1 MLLLL
6 LLLFFVVCL
15 LMRTSSCLASRGFA
29 TMARKE
35 QTKHKTHEREH
46 LHTINQAPTATS
58 TRTDANNNVR
68 SHLGSGLRVRS
79 AQVRYPDGRVCSW
92 VYPFSG
98 GLSSIF
104 IPPNDD
110 HPACQE
116 NTGSTRRW
124 HQRALGRP
132 GTPLTRSSFWR
143 RESSWPPSRT
153 SPRQPTALTAR
164 RGRGQHRHPL
174 SARSTRSQKRRTRS
188 RTKRLSDARIATT
201 RC

>member
-1 MLLLL
+1 MQSLGHGDALGGALREDQTGLGESDEHRSAPSWRDGERAVLALL
-6 LLLFFVVCL
+6 CL
-15 LMRTSSCLASRGFA
+15 LCFALLCCACVAILAQNCACVAPKFA
-29 TMARKE
+29 TLK
-35 QTKHKTHEREH
+35 
-46 LHTINQAPTATS
+46 APYVVGCT
-58 TRTDANNNVR
+58 
-68 SHLGSGLRVRS
+68 L
-79 AQVRYPDGRVCSW
+79 C
-92 VYPFSG
+92 G

-104 IPPNDD
+104 IPPNDH

-116 NTGSTRRW
+116 NTGSTRRR
-124 HQRALGRP
+124 HQCALGRP

-143 RESSWPPSRT
+143 REGSWPPSRT